1 MTTLNSSKKA
11 TVQKVL
17 HRTACFL
24 GGGLVVAY
32 FLLHIALTV
41 SISFDEL
48 EKFSALGSSQPL
60 GYYLKKN
67 CLAEHLFIFLGI
79 LAEFL
84 LYRLL
89 YRRANEDQP
98 LPWGIRYVRIMLAF
112 HAALLLLGVV
122 LYMCCPY
129 PFKSFERTN
138 ERIARHCL
146 WIGSVTILP
155 SALYCA
161 AYLTC
166 VKKHTSKLKQDT
178 VASSKEK

>member
-84 LYRLL
+84 LYPGFCT
-89 YRRANEDQP
+89 AEQM
-98 LPWGIRYVRIMLAF
+98 RISRFRGGYGMF
-112 HAALLLLGVV
+112 GSCWHF
-122 LYMCCPY
+122 M
-129 PFKSFERTN
+129 
-138 ERIARHCL
+138 RHCFFWEL
-146 WIGSVTILP
+146 FFICAVHILSNHL
-155 SALYCA
+155 SAQMNA
-161 AYLTC
+161 
-166 VKKHTSKLKQDT
+166 
-178 VASSKEK
+178 